1 MRIVTPF
8 FVVSLF
14 VLKLLL
20 ASMFLYQCD
29 LETFFFSTDAIASES
44 VQPSEESAEEGQRI
58 TYDDFNDIKTVLKRK
73 AELQEQEEAIENR
86 KAELI
91 AIQEDITR
99 KISELSKLR
108 EEIRAEIHEKKSL
121 EEQEISRKE
130 AFEEQK
136 MKHLIKA
143 YSSMKPQVAASLIEK
158 LEIDFAVELLSR
170 MKGDVVGNILSF
182 VDIAKAAKISEGLVT
197 RD

>member
-1 MRIVTPF
+1 MRRMTP
-8 FVVSLF
+8 LF
-14 VLKLLL
+14 IALLVMVKLLL

-29 LETFFFSTDAIASES
+29 LETFFFSTDAIASEP
-44 VQPSEESAEEGQRI
+44 VKPSEKSPRDGQRI
-58 TYDDFNDIKTVLKRK
+58 THDSLNELKTILKRK
-73 AELQEQEEAIENR
+73 AELQEQEQAIENR

-108 EEIRAEIHEKKSL
+108 EEIRAEISRKKSL
-121 EEQEISRKE
+121 EEQEVSEKK

-143 YSSMKPQVAASLIEK
+143 YSSMKPQVAASLVEK
-158 LEIDFAVELLSR
+158 LETAFAVELLSR

-182 VDIAKAAKISEGLVT
+182 VELEKAAKISEGLVK

>member
-1 MRIVTPF
+1 MRRLTPLFIASLIV
-8 FVVSLF
+8 V
-14 VLKLLL
+14 KLLL

-29 LETFFFSTDAIASES
+29 LEAFFFGTSAIASEP
-44 VQPSEESAEEGQRI
+44 VQSPEERPKKGQMI
-58 TYDDFNDIKTVLKRK
+58 THDDFNELKTILKRK
-73 AELQEQEEAIENR
+73 AELQEQEQAIENK

-108 EEIRAEIHEKKSL
+108 EEIRADISEKKSL
-121 EEQEISRKE
+121 EEEAVSKKK
-130 AFEEQK
+130 AFEAQK

-143 YSSMKPQVAASLIEK
+143 YASMKPQVAANLVEK
-158 LEIDFAVELLSR
+158 LDTGFAVELLSR

-182 VDIAKAAKISEGLVT
+182 VDIEKAAKISEGLVKL
-197 RD
+197 D